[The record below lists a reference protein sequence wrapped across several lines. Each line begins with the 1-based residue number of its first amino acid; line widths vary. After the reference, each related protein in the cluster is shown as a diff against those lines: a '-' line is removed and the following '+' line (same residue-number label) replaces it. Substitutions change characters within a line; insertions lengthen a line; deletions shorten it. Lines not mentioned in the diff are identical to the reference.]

1 MYQQPTSL
9 QTLRLTSLAL
19 TFSRLLGLGLLLR
32 VTRA

>member
-1 MYQQPTSL
+1 MNQQQTSL
-9 QTLRLTSLAL
+9 QTLRLISLAP